1 MATDL
6 LNLDAIHA
14 HYGESHVLHG
24 ISFGLKKGHVLALLG
39 RNGAGKTTTLLT
51 LSGLLACTGGQIYLD
66 GKAIGSMVPE
76 AIAKR
81 GIRLVPQGRRVFVS
95 LSVEENLMVAQQ
107 KRDTAHPW
115 NIERVYDLFPQLE
128 PRHKQR
134 AGTLSGG
141 EQQML
146 VIGRALMGNPYV
158 LLLDEP
164 SEGLAPLIV
173 AEVSRGIAKLK
184 SEGLSII
191 LVEQNFDLAMRLA
204 DDVVV
209 LNTGQVAYSGT
220 HEEVQANPDLAT
232 RHLGVF

>member
-1 MATDL
+1 LATDL

-51 LSGLLACTGGQIYLD
+51 LSGLLPCTGGQIYLD
-66 GKAIGSMVPE
+66 GQVIGSMVPE

-81 GIRLVPQGRRVFVS
+81 GIRLVPQGRRVFAS

-128 PRHKQR
+128 SRHKQR

-146 VIGRALMGNPYV
+146 VIG
-158 LLLDEP
+158 
-164 SEGLAPLIV
+164 
-173 AEVSRGIAKLK
+173 
-184 SEGLSII
+184 
-191 LVEQNFDLAMRLA
+191 Q
-204 DDVVV
+204 
-209 LNTGQVAYSGT
+209 
-220 HEEVQANPDLAT
+220 
-232 RHLGVF
+232 